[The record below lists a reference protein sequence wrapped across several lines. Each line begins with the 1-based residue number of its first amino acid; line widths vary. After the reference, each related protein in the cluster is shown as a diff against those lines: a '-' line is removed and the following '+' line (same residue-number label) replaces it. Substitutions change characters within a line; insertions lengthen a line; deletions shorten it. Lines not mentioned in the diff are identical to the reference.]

1 MDYKDLSNL
10 SNNNDTE
17 LLSIILGIK
26 PETIKEAVAEYNSVP
41 NFINNY
47 SVEDILK
54 IKGLGKGTITK
65 LEALWELYNR
75 FSINKKLEKN
85 YIISKPEDIYDL
97 VKDDMKYFEQEHFRI
112 LMLNTKNI
120 VINIKDIFIGAS
132 DSSVIETRK
141 VFKEALKYNAK
152 NITICHNHP
161 SGDPDPSKEDVNIS
175 LRIKEAGKIIGIDL
189 LDHIIIGDNRF
200 VSLKYKGVI

>member
-1 MDYKDLSNL
+1 MDYKDLFNL
-10 SNNNDTE
+10 SNNNDAE
-17 LLSIILGIK
+17 LLSIILGTK
-26 PETIKEAVAEYNSVP
+26 PEIIKEAIAEYNSVP

-161 SGDPDPSKEDVNIS
+161 SGDPNPSKEDVNIS

>member
-17 LLSIILGIK
+17 LLSIILGTK
-26 PETIKEAVAEYNSVP
+26 PEIIKEAIAEYNSVP

-120 VINIKDIFIGAS
+120 LINIKDIFIGAS

-161 SGDPDPSKEDVNIS
+161 SGDPNPSKEDVNIS
-175 LRIKEAGKIIGIDL
+175 LKIKEAGKIIGIDL

>member
-10 SNNNDTE
+10 SNNNDAE
-17 LLSIILGIK
+17 LLSIILGTK
-26 PETIKEAVAEYNSVP
+26 PEIIKEAIAEYNSVP

-47 SVEDILK
+47 SVKDILK

-85 YIISKPEDIYDL
+85 YIISKPKDIYDL

-161 SGDPDPSKEDVNIS
+161 SGDPNPSKEDVNIS

-200 VSLKYKGVI
+200 ISLKYKGVI

>member
-10 SNNNDTE
+10 SNNNDAE
-17 LLSIILGIK
+17 LLSIILGTK
-26 PETIKEAVAEYNSVP
+26 PEIIKEAIAEYNSVP

-47 SVEDILK
+47 SVKDILK

-161 SGDPDPSKEDVNIS
+161 SGDPNPSKEDVNIS
-175 LRIKEAGKIIGIDL
+175 LKIKEAGKIIGIDL

-200 VSLKYKGVI
+200 VSLKYIGVI

>member
-17 LLSIILGIK
+17 LLSIILGTK
-26 PETIKEAVAEYNSVP
+26 PEIIKEAIAEYNSVP

-47 SVEDILK
+47 SVKDILK

-161 SGDPDPSKEDVNIS
+161 SGDPNPSKEDVNIS

-189 LDHIIIGDNRF
+189 LDHIIIGDNKF

>member
-17 LLSIILGIK
+17 LLSIILGTK
-26 PETIKEAVAEYNSVP
+26 PEIIKEAVAEYNSVP

-47 SVEDILK
+47 SVKDILK

-97 VKDDMKYFEQEHFRI
+97 VKDDMKYFEQEHFRV

-200 VSLKYKGVI
+200 VSLKYKGII

>member
-47 SVEDILK
+47 SVKDILK

-120 VINIKDIFIGAS
+120 LINIKDIFIGAS

-161 SGDPDPSKEDVNIS
+161 SGDPNPSKEDVNIS

-200 VSLKYKGVI
+200 ISLKYKGVI

>member
-17 LLSIILGIK
+17 LLSIILGTK
-26 PETIKEAVAEYNSVP
+26 PEIIKEAVAEYNSVP

-161 SGDPDPSKEDVNIS
+161 SGDPNPSKEDVNIS

-200 VSLKYKGVI
+200 VSLKYKGII

>member
-17 LLSIILGIK
+17 LLSIILGTK
-26 PETIKEAVAEYNSVP
+26 PEIIKEAIAEYNSVP

-47 SVEDILK
+47 SVKDILK

-161 SGDPDPSKEDVNIS
+161 SGDPNPSKEDVNIS
-175 LRIKEAGKIIGIDL
+175 LRIKEASKIIGIDL

-200 VSLKYKGVI
+200 ISLKYKGVI

>member
-10 SNNNDTE
+10 SNNNDAE

-120 VINIKDIFIGAS
+120 LINIKDIFIGAS

-161 SGDPDPSKEDVNIS
+161 SGDPNPSKEDVNIS

-200 VSLKYKGVI
+200 ISLKYKGVI

>member
-17 LLSIILGIK
+17 LLSIILGTK
-26 PETIKEAVAEYNSVP
+26 PEIIKEAIAEYNSVP

-47 SVEDILK
+47 SVKDILK

-132 DSSVIETRK
+132 NSSVIETRK

-161 SGDPDPSKEDVNIS
+161 SGDPNPSKEDVNIS

-200 VSLKYKGVI
+200 ISLKYKGVI

>member
-10 SNNNDTE
+10 SNNNDAE
-17 LLSIILGIK
+17 LLSIILGTK
-26 PETIKEAVAEYNSVP
+26 PEIIKEAIAEYNSVP

-47 SVEDILK
+47 SVKDILK

-120 VINIKDIFIGAS
+120 LINIKDIFIGAS

-161 SGDPDPSKEDVNIS
+161 SGDPNPSKEDVNIS

>member
-10 SNNNDTE
+10 SNNNDAE

-132 DSSVIETRK
+132 NSSVIETRK

-161 SGDPDPSKEDVNIS
+161 SGDPNPSKEDVNIS

-200 VSLKYKGVI
+200 ISLKYKGII

>member
-17 LLSIILGIK
+17 LLSIILGTKSEI
-26 PETIKEAVAEYNSVP
+26 IKEAIAEYNSVP

-200 VSLKYKGVI
+200 ISLKYKGVI

>member
-17 LLSIILGIK
+17 LLSIILGTK
-26 PETIKEAVAEYNSVP
+26 PEIIKEAVAEYNSVP

-47 SVEDILK
+47 SVKDILK

-161 SGDPDPSKEDVNIS
+161 SGDPNPSKEDVNIS

>member
-10 SNNNDTE
+10 SNNNDAE

-47 SVEDILK
+47 SVKDILK

-161 SGDPDPSKEDVNIS
+161 SGDPNPSKEDVNIS

-189 LDHIIIGDNRF
+189 LDHIIIGDNKF

>member
-10 SNNNDTE
+10 SNNNDAE

-47 SVEDILK
+47 SVKDILK

-200 VSLKYKGVI
+200 VSLKYKGII

>member
-17 LLSIILGIK
+17 LISIILGTK
-26 PETIKEAVAEYNSVP
+26 PEIIKEVVAEYNSVP

-47 SVEDILK
+47 SVKDILK

-120 VINIKDIFIGAS
+120 LINIKDIFIGAS

-161 SGDPDPSKEDVNIS
+161 SGDPNPSKEDVNIS

-200 VSLKYKGVI
+200 ISLKYKGVM

>member
-17 LLSIILGIK
+17 LLSIILGTK
-26 PETIKEAVAEYNSVP
+26 PEIIKEAVAEYNSVP

-47 SVEDILK
+47 SVKDILK

-97 VKDDMKYFEQEHFRI
+97 VKDDMKYFEQEHFRV

-161 SGDPDPSKEDVNIS
+161 SGDPNPSKEDVNIS

>member
-17 LLSIILGIK
+17 LLSIILGTK
-26 PETIKEAVAEYNSVP
+26 PEIIKEAIAEYNSVP

-47 SVEDILK
+47 SVKDILK

-120 VINIKDIFIGAS
+120 LINIKDIFIGAS

-200 VSLKYKGVI
+200 ISLKDIGVI

>member
-17 LLSIILGIK
+17 LLSIILGTK
-26 PETIKEAVAEYNSVP
+26 PEIIKEAVAEYNSVP

-120 VINIKDIFIGAS
+120 LINIKDIFIGAS

-161 SGDPDPSKEDVNIS
+161 SGDPNPSKEDVNIS
-175 LRIKEAGKIIGIDL
+175 LKIKEAGKIIGIDL

>member
-10 SNNNDTE
+10 SNNNDAE
-17 LLSIILGIK
+17 LLSIILGTK
-26 PETIKEAVAEYNSVP
+26 PEIIKEAIAEYNSVP

-47 SVEDILK
+47 SVKDILK

-85 YIISKPEDIYDL
+85 YIISKPEDIYNL

-200 VSLKYKGVI
+200 VSLKYKGII

>member
-47 SVEDILK
+47 SVKDILK

-120 VINIKDIFIGAS
+120 LINIKDIFIGAS

-161 SGDPDPSKEDVNIS
+161 SGDPNPSKEDVNIS

-200 VSLKYKGVI
+200 ISLKYKGLI

>member
-10 SNNNDTE
+10 SNNNDAE
-17 LLSIILGIK
+17 LLSIILGTK
-26 PETIKEAVAEYNSVP
+26 PEIIKEAIAEYNSVP

-47 SVEDILK
+47 SVKDILK

-120 VINIKDIFIGAS
+120 LINIKDIFIGAS

-161 SGDPDPSKEDVNIS
+161 SGDPNPSKEDVNIS
-175 LRIKEAGKIIGIDL
+175 LKIKEAGKIIGIDL

-200 VSLKYKGVI
+200 ISLKDIGVI

>member
-17 LLSIILGIK
+17 LLSIILGTK
-26 PETIKEAVAEYNSVP
+26 PEIIKEAIAEYNSVP

-47 SVEDILK
+47 SVKDILK

-161 SGDPDPSKEDVNIS
+161 SGDPNPSKEDVNIS

-200 VSLKYKGVI
+200 VSLKYKGII

>member
-1 MDYKDLSNL
+1 MNYKNLSNL
-10 SNNNDTE
+10 SNNNDAE

-26 PETIKEAVAEYNSVP
+26 SETIKEAVAEYNSVP

-47 SVEDILK
+47 SVKDILK

-200 VSLKYKGVI
+200 ISLKYKGVI

>member
-10 SNNNDTE
+10 SNNNDAE

-132 DSSVIETRK
+132 NSSVIETRK

-161 SGDPDPSKEDVNIS
+161 SGDPDPSKEDINIS

-200 VSLKYKGVI
+200 ISLKYKGVI

>member
-17 LLSIILGIK
+17 LLSIILGTK
-26 PETIKEAVAEYNSVP
+26 PEIIKEAIAEYNSVP

-47 SVEDILK
+47 SVKDILK

-97 VKDDMKYFEQEHFRI
+97 VKDDMKYFEQEHFRV

-120 VINIKDIFIGAS
+120 LINIKDIFIGAS

-161 SGDPDPSKEDVNIS
+161 SGDPNPSKEDVNIS

-200 VSLKYKGVI
+200 VSLKYKGII

>member
-10 SNNNDTE
+10 SNNNDAE

-120 VINIKDIFIGAS
+120 LINIKDIFIGAS
-132 DSSVIETRK
+132 NSSVIETRK

-200 VSLKYKGVI
+200 ISLKYKGVI

>member
-17 LLSIILGIK
+17 LLSIILGTK
-26 PETIKEAVAEYNSVP
+26 PEIIKEAIAEYNSVP

-120 VINIKDIFIGAS
+120 LINIKDIFIGAS

-141 VFKEALKYNAK
+141 IFKEALKYNAK

-161 SGDPDPSKEDVNIS
+161 SGDPNPSKEDVNIS
-175 LRIKEAGKIIGIDL
+175 LKIKEAGKIIGIDL

>member
-17 LLSIILGIK
+17 LLSIILGTK
-26 PETIKEAVAEYNSVP
+26 PEIIKEAVAEYNSVP

-47 SVEDILK
+47 SVKDILK

-97 VKDDMKYFEQEHFRI
+97 VKDDMKYFEQEHFRV

-120 VINIKDIFIGAS
+120 LINIKDIFIGAS
-132 DSSVIETRK
+132 NSSVIETRK

-161 SGDPDPSKEDVNIS
+161 SGDPDPSKEDINIS

-200 VSLKYKGVI
+200 VSLKYKGII

>member
-10 SNNNDTE
+10 SNNNDAE
-17 LLSIILGIK
+17 LLSIILGTK
-26 PETIKEAVAEYNSVP
+26 PEIIKEAIAEYNSVP

-161 SGDPDPSKEDVNIS
+161 SGDPNPSKEDVNIS

-189 LDHIIIGDNRF
+189 LDHIIIGDNKF
-200 VSLKYKGVI
+200 VSLKYKGII

>member
-47 SVEDILK
+47 SVKDILK

>member
-17 LLSIILGIK
+17 LLSIILGTK
-26 PETIKEAVAEYNSVP
+26 PEIIKEAIAEYNSVP

-47 SVEDILK
+47 SVKDILK

-161 SGDPDPSKEDVNIS
+161 SGDPNPSKEDVNIS

-200 VSLKYKGVI
+200 ISLKYKGVI

>member
-17 LLSIILGIK
+17 LLSIILGTK
-26 PETIKEAVAEYNSVP
+26 PEIIKEAIAEYNSVP

-47 SVEDILK
+47 SVKDILK

-161 SGDPDPSKEDVNIS
+161 SGDPNPSKEDVNIS
-175 LRIKEAGKIIGIDL
+175 LRIKEASKIIGIDL
-189 LDHIIIGDNRF
+189 LDHIIIGDNKF

>member
-17 LLSIILGIK
+17 LLSIILGTK
-26 PETIKEAVAEYNSVP
+26 PEIIKEAIAEYNSVP

-47 SVEDILK
+47 SVKDILK

-161 SGDPDPSKEDVNIS
+161 SGDPDPSKEAINIS

-200 VSLKYKGVI
+200 ISLKYKGVI

>member
-17 LLSIILGIK
+17 LLSIILGTK
-26 PETIKEAVAEYNSVP
+26 PEIIKEAIAEYNSVP

-47 SVEDILK
+47 SVKDILK

-132 DSSVIETRK
+132 NSSVIETRK

-200 VSLKYKGVI
+200 ISLKYKGVI

>member
-10 SNNNDTE
+10 SNNNDAE

-141 VFKEALKYNAK
+141 IFKEALNYNAK
-152 NITICHNHP
+152 NIIICHNHP
-161 SGDPDPSKEDVNIS
+161 SGVPDPSKDDVNIS
-175 LRIKEAGKIIGIDL
+175 LRIKEAGKIIGINL

>member
-10 SNNNDTE
+10 SNNNDAE

-47 SVEDILK
+47 SVKDILK

-132 DSSVIETRK
+132 NSSVIETRK

-161 SGDPDPSKEDVNIS
+161 SGDPDPSKEDINIS

-200 VSLKYKGVI
+200 VSLKYKGII